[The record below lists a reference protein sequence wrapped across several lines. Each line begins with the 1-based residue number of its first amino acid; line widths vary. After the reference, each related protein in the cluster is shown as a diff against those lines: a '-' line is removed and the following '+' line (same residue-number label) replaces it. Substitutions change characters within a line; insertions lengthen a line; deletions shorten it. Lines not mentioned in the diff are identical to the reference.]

1 MAIGKRIKFFRKK
14 KELTQKQLGRMLGF
28 LGKTSDVR
36 MAQYEAEARIPKQE
50 LVKSM
55 ANIFDISPNAL
66 TVPNIDNYTG
76 LLHTFF
82 TLEDLYGLKITTI
95 NDEICLHLDKSD
107 LSLLQ
112 MFQAWQEQSAKLEQG
127 EITKEQYD
135 QWRYN
140 YPKFDTSQRWVK
152 IPSQAIN
159 DIFTTELDNK
169 SNK

>member
-28 LGKTSDVR
+28 LGKTSDVC

-66 TVPNIDNYTG
+66 TVPNIDNYIG

-82 TLEDLYGLKITTI
+82 ALEDLYGLKITTI
-95 NDEICLHLDKSD
+95 NYKICLHLDKSD
-107 LSLLQ
+107 ITLFQ
-112 MFQAWQEQSAKLEQG
+112 MFQTWQEQSAKLEQG

-140 YPKFDTSQRWVK
+140 YPKFDTFNRWAKV
-152 IPSQAIN
+152 PSQAIS
-159 DIFTTELDNK
+159 DIFTSELDNK
-169 SNK
+169 SDE

>member
-14 KELTQKQLGRMLGF
+14 KEFTQKQFGRMLGF

-36 MAQYEAEARIPKQE
+36 IAQYEAEARIPKQE
-50 LVKSM
+50 LVKKM
-55 ANIFDISPNAL
+55 ANIFGISPNAL
-66 TVPNIDNYTG
+66 TVPNIDNYIG
-76 LLHTFF
+76 LLYTFF
-82 TLEDLYGLKITTI
+82 ALEDLYGLKITTI

-107 LSLLQ
+107 ITLFQ

-127 EITKEQYD
+127 KITKQHYD

-140 YPKFDTSQRWVK
+140 YPKFDTSNRWAK
-152 IPSQAIN
+152 IPSQEIS
-159 DIFTTELDNK
+159 DIFTSKLDNK

>member
-1 MAIGKRIKFFRKK
+1 MIGKRIKFFRKK

-28 LGKTSDVR
+28 LGKTSDVC

-50 LVKSM
+50 LVKKM
-55 ANIFDISPNAL
+55 ASKFDVSPNAL
-66 TVPNIDNYTG
+66 TVPNIDSYTG

-82 TLEDLYGLKITTI
+82 VLEDIYGLKITI
-95 NDEICLHLDKSD
+95 MNDEICLHLDKSD

-127 EITKEQYD
+127 EITKEQND

-140 YPKFDTSQRWVK
+140 YPKFDTSQRWAKV
-152 IPSQAIN
+152 PSQAIN

-169 SNK
+169 SNE